1 MLERKYIEV
10 IDEEMFSGEI
20 NGLMTYV
27 IPKKGYSKSFAML
40 TVRYGSNDI
49 KFSID
54 ENEMKEYP
62 LGIAHFLEHKLF
74 EEKEGNIF
82 DRFALLGS
90 SPNAYTNFNAT
101 AYYFTATNSFEANLE
116 LLIKFMFNP
125 YFTKENVE
133 KEKGIIE
140 QEIKMYDDNPGFRV
154 YFGALQSMYENH
166 PIKNDIAGTVS
177 SIKEIT
183 PDLLNQC
190 YNTFYKPQNMILVVV
205 GEVDIEKIS
214 SIANKLIPT
223 NRGNVSFNKYN
234 YKNKKGICKK
244 QRNLKMGLSIPNF
257 IIGFKEELVNGEN
270 NLILKK
276 KISMDIISKMF
287 FSKSSDIYE
296 VLYSKGL
303 INDSFEY
310 EYTIQKEYSHFILGG
325 ESKDP
330 VAVKDYINIELEKIK
345 QSDINTIDF
354 KRIKKVLIGS
364 FISKFNSIDSIGNS
378 LSDYFLRQ
386 IDIFDYYEVLKL
398 ITIEDVQTQIRN
410 IFIEENCV
418 ISIVD

>member
-82 DRFALLGS
+82 DSFALLGS

-101 AYYFTATNSFEANLE
+101 AYYFTATNSFEDNLE
-116 LLIKFMFNP
+116 LLIKFVFNP

-183 PDLLNQC
+183 PELLNQC

-205 GEVDIEKIS
+205 GEVDIDKVN
-214 SIANKLIPT
+214 SIASKLVPT
-223 NRGNVSFNKYN
+223 NRGKVSFNKYN
-234 YKNKKGICKK
+234 YRNEKGICKK
-244 QRNLKMGLSIPNF
+244 ERNLKIGLSIPNF
-257 IIGFKEELVNGEN
+257 IIGFKEEVVNGEN
-270 NLILKK
+270 KLILKK

-296 VLYSKGL
+296 TLYSKGL

-325 ESKDP
+325 ESKEP
-330 VAVKDYINIELEKIK
+330 IAVKNYINIELEKIK
-345 QSDINTIDF
+345 QSDINTNDF
-354 KRIKKVLIGS
+354 ERMKKVLIGS

-386 IDIFDYYEVLKL
+386 IDIFDYYEVLKS
-398 ITIEDVQTQIRN
+398 ITIEDIEVQMKN

>member
-1 MLERKYIEV
+1 MLDRKYIEV
-10 IDEEMFSGEI
+10 IDEEMFSGKI

-74 EEKEGNIF
+74 EEKDGNIF

-101 AYYFTATNSFEANLE
+101 AYYFTATNSFEDNLE
-116 LLIKFMFNP
+116 LLIKFVFNP

-154 YFGALQSMYENH
+154 YFGALQSMYEHN
-166 PIKNDIAGTVS
+166 PIKNDIAGTVL

-183 PDLLNQC
+183 PELLNEC
-190 YNTFYKPQNMILVVV
+190 YNTFYRPENMTLVVV
-205 GEVDIEKIS
+205 GDVDIEKVS
-214 SIANKLIPT
+214 SIASKLVPI
-223 NRGNVSFNKYN
+223 NRGSISFSKFK
-234 YKNKKGICKK
+234 YKNEKGICMKE
-244 QRNLKMGLSIPNF
+244 RNSKMGLSIPNF
-257 IIGFKEELVNGEN
+257 IIGFKEDLEEDQNK
-270 NLILKK
+270 LILKK

-287 FSKSSDIYE
+287 LGKSSDIYE

-303 INDSFEY
+303 INESFEY
-310 EYTIQKEYSHFILGG
+310 EYTVQKEYSHFIIGG

-330 VAVKDYINIELEKIK
+330 IAVKDFINVALNKIK
-345 QSDINTIDF
+345 YKDINTKDF
-354 KRIKKVLIGS
+354 ERIKKVLVGS
-364 FISKFNSIDSIGNS
+364 FISRFNSIESIGNS
-378 LSDYFLRQ
+378 LSEYFLMK
-386 IDIFDYYEVLKL
+386 IDIFDYYEVLKS
-398 ITIEDVQTQIRN
+398 ITVKDIQNQMEK

-418 ISIVD
+418 ISVVN

>member
-74 EEKEGNIF
+74 EEKDGNIF

-101 AYYFTATNSFEANLE
+101 SYYFTSTNSFDDNLE
-116 LLIKFMFNP
+116 LLIKFVFNP

-154 YFGALQSMYENH
+154 YFGALQSMYENN
-166 PIKNDIAGTVS
+166 PIKNDIAGSVS

-183 PDLLNQC
+183 PELLNEC
-190 YNTFYKPQNMILVVV
+190 YSTFYKPENMILVVV
-205 GEVDIEKIS
+205 GDVDIEKVS
-214 SIANKLIPT
+214 SITSKLVPI
-223 NRGNVSFNKYN
+223 NRGRVTFNKYN
-234 YKNKKGICKK
+234 YKSEKGICLKE
-244 QRNLKMGLSIPNF
+244 RNSKMGLSIPNF
-257 IIGFKEELVNGEN
+257 IIGFKEELEKEQNE
-270 NLILKK
+270 LILKK

-287 FSKSSDIYE
+287 LSRSSDIYE

-303 INDSFEY
+303 INESFEY
-310 EYTIQKEYSHFILGG
+310 EYTVQKNYSHFIIGG

-330 VAVKDYINIELEKIK
+330 IAVKNYINVSLNKIK
-345 QSDINTIDF
+345 YEDINTNDF
-354 KRIKKVLIGS
+354 ERIKKVLIGS
-364 FISKFNSIDSIGNS
+364 FISRFNSIESIGNS
-378 LSDYFLRQ
+378 LSEYFLMK
-386 IDIFDYYEVLKL
+386 IDIFDYYEVLKS
-398 ITIEDVQTQIRN
+398 ITVEDIKNQIKK

>member
-10 IDEEMFSGEI
+10 IDEEIFSGEI

-54 ENEMKEYP
+54 EDEMKEYP
-62 LGIAHFLEHKLF
+62 MGIAHFLEHKLF

-82 DRFALLGS
+82 DRFAILGS

-101 AYYFTATNSFEANLE
+101 AYYFTATNSFEENLK
-116 LLIKFMFNP
+116 LLIKFVFNP

-183 PDLLNQC
+183 PELLNQC
-190 YNTFYKPQNMILVVV
+190 YNTFYKPENMILVVV
-205 GEVDIEKIS
+205 GDVDIQKVT
-214 SIANKLIPT
+214 SIT
-223 NRGNVSFNKYN
+223 NDLVPMDRGKVSFKKHKYIN
-234 YKNKKGICKK
+234 EKGIFKK
-244 QRNLKMGLSIPNF
+244 ERSSKMGLSIPNF
-257 IIGFKEELVNGEN
+257 IIGFKEELEDEGN
-270 NLILKK
+270 NFILKK
-276 KISMDIISKMF
+276 KISMDIFSKLF
-287 FSKSSDIYE
+287 FSRSSDVYE

-303 INDSFEY
+303 INESFEY
-310 EYTIQKEYSHFILGG
+310 EYTVQEEYSHYILGG

-330 VAVKDYINIELEKIK
+330 IAVKDYINVALKEIK
-345 QSDINTIDF
+345 DKDININDF
-354 KRIKKVLIGS
+354 ERVKKVLIGS
-364 FISKFNSIDSIGNS
+364 FISRFNSIESIGNS
-378 LSDYFLRQ
+378 LSDYFLRK
-386 IDIFDYYEVLKL
+386 IDILDYYEILKS
-398 ITIEDVQTQIRN
+398 ITIKDVKAQIEN
-410 IFIEENCV
+410 IFKEENCV
-418 ISIVD
+418 ISVVK